1 MKYYSK
7 VRHDVVVELIDE
19 AELRIGEIK
28 RLVVIYRRNGRL
40 YVRPKAEFLDKFVLI
55 PEN

>member
-7 VRHDVVVELIDE
+7 VRHDVIVELIDE
-19 AELRIGEIK
+19 AELRIAETK
-28 RLVVIYRRNGRL
+28 RQVMIYRRNGRL

>member
-28 RLVVIYRRNGRL
+28 RLVVIYRRNGQL

>member
-28 RLVVIYRRNGRL
+28 RLAIIYRRNGRL